1 MRAEKDEEV
10 VVAVVGVVATYFLD
24 IIYLKRNTK
33 FMNYTFCPVTTRSN
47 E

>member
-24 IIYLKRNTK
+24 IIYLERNTK
-33 FMNYTFCPVTTRSN
+33 FMNYTFLPSDKKK
-47 E
+47 